1 MEDVSY
7 NKAKK
12 ILNTQVE
19 IIKSKDEIIEV
30 LKKENKAL
38 KERIEELEK

>member
-19 IIKSKDEIIEV
+19 IIKSKDEIIDI
-30 LKKENKAL
+30 LKRENKAL
-38 KERIEELEK
+38 KEELEKKTV